1 MAENSRAPDGF
12 LDGKE
17 GLWRRRYQSFVRLY
31 KGRDDVIAER
41 LNGEYVALEGAGLTF
56 ERFME
61 HIRLQK
67 TYALY
72 NKDDAG
78 MVNLGLFDVDVVQR
92 NRGWDAILP
101 ELEEKKKETALI
113 MQTLRDM
120 GLQDRNMLLEFPTVG
135 FHLLIFFN
143 EPVPAKELKALM
155 RFVLASSGLEHVP
168 SYPKKTEDA
177 PWGDRMQLPL
187 RINLNTSKRSNFIRD
202 LESFAPERYDEEPD
216 FPVLEDV
223 VPIDAGWLSDAVDK
237 EGLK

>member
-1 MAENSRAPDGF
+1 MADKSLSPEVFSDRED
-12 LDGKE
+12 
-17 GLWRRRYQSFVRLY
+17 GLWRRRYETFIRLY

-41 LNGEYVALEGAGLTF
+41 QNGEYVALEGAGLTF
-56 ERFME
+56 ERFVE

-78 MVNLGLFDVDVVQR
+78 RVSLGLFDVDVLQR

-101 ELEEKKKETALI
+101 ELEEKKRETALI
-113 MQTLRDM
+113 MQALRGM

-135 FHLLIFFN
+135 FHLLIFFDA
-143 EPVPAKELKALM
+143 PVPAKDLKALM
-155 RFVLASSGLEHVP
+155 RFVLASSGLKDVP
-168 SYPKKTEDA
+168 SYPRKTQDA

-202 LESFAPERYDEEPD
+202 LESFTPERYNEEPD
-216 FPVLEDV
+216 FSVIEDIE
-223 VPIDAGWLSDAVDK
+223 PIHADWLTHAVDK
-237 EGLK
+237 YGLK